1 MTRAFIDWDA
11 DGAFL
16 SLTRPGCAAEEIR
29 LSECDVVRLMQ
40 EAAQA
45 WLRTG
50 RQVVVTP
57 ARWPDHSPGVGK
69 LVIDEGQPHFIGALG
84 E

>member
-1 MTRAFIDWDA
+1 MTHTFIDWDA

-16 SLTRPGCAAEEIR
+16 SLTRPGSPAEEVR
-29 LSECDVVRLMQ
+29 LSECDVARLMQ

-50 RQVVVTP
+50 RQMVVTP
-57 ARWPDHSPGVGK
+57 ARWPRGDK
-69 LVIDEGQPHFIGALG
+69 IEGAGEPLIGHFG

>member
-1 MTRAFIDWDA
+1 MTHTFIDWDA

-16 SLTRPGCAAEEIR
+16 SLTRPGSPAEEVR

-57 ARWPDHSPGVGK
+57 ARWPA
-69 LVIDEGQPHFIGALG
+69 EGWPPHFIGVMG

>member
-16 SLTRPGCAAEEIR
+16 SLTRSGCAAEEIR

-50 RQVVVTP
+50 RQVKVTP
-57 ARWPDHSPGVGK
+57 ARWPKDKGGS
-69 LVIDEGQPHFIGALG
+69 IEGAGEPLIGHFG